1 MIWGSYNKN
10 DIKYFKMSETYKTV
24 LQEVFG
30 FSSLRPF
37 QKNVFEAMINE
48 KDVFVISPTGSGKS
62 LCFQLPA
69 LLQEGICIVL
79 SPLRSLIFD
88 QVEALK
94 KKGIKAELLNGD
106 LPKTKK
112 NKLFQEL
119 EKNYPSIKL
128 LYSTPESIMCN
139 EETKVIFQDLFQ
151 RGLLNRIVLDEA
163 HCISTWGHEF
173 RPNYLKVKNIKN
185 VFPDIPIA
193 AFTATATEKVNAD
206 IQDILQ
212 LDENTEVFESSFIR
226 HNLNIVIR
234 SRGSKKNEIQECL
247 DEIVEELEGKYQNQ
261 SAILYAFS
269 RNKCEELSNLL
280 LEYGIKSDFYHAGL
294 SAKKR
299 NEIQMKWLDGELQ
312 IICATIAFGMGIDK
326 PDVRVVY
333 HFNLP
338 KTIEGYYQE
347 IGRGGRDGERSD
359 CIFYYNEND
368 PIVYKQMTDKK
379 SKQIRAT
386 ENVFR
391 EKKLEMAKNEM
402 QKMYDMIGFIENQ
415 TDCRHILLANYFGEK
430 RKEKIGFCGDL
441 CDSCVHFNQMKEKGQ
456 KVKKQNVTSEC
467 QEIINHIN
475 STREPYRET
484 IIRKMIGYP
493 KKIPKRKL
501 KKEVSGDWNAYKASY
516 EIEREKFVRHN
527 QEYNAKEKKV
537 KRVLVKLVVDKYL
550 KIEIVKVGKGIYGS
564 WKEKYL
570 VYKKAK
576 KILDGEKKIRI

>member
-1 MIWGSYNKN
+1 
-10 DIKYFKMSETYKTV
+10 MSDTYKTV
-24 LQEVFG
+24 LKEVFG
-30 FSSLRPF
+30 FSKLRPF
-37 QKNVFEAMINE
+37 QTNVFGAMIEE

-69 LLQEGICIVL
+69 LLQDGICVVL

-112 NKLFQEL
+112 TKLFQEL
-119 EKNYPSIKL
+119 EKNYPGIKL

-139 EETKVIFQDLFQ
+139 EETKVVFQDLYQ
-151 RGLLNRIVLDEA
+151 RGLLSRIVLDEA

-212 LDENTEVFESSFIR
+212 LDENTQVFESSFIR

-234 SRGSKKNEIQECL
+234 SRGSKKDEIKLCL
-247 DEIVEELEGKYQNQ
+247 DEIVEELEGKYLNQ
-261 SAILYAFS
+261 SAIMYAFS

-280 LEYGIKSDFYHAGL
+280 NEYGIKSDFYHAGL

-299 NEIQMKWLDGELQ
+299 NEIQTKWLDGELQ

-338 KTIEGYYQE
+338 KTMEGYYQE

-379 SKQIRAT
+379 SKQIR
-386 ENVFR
+386 ENESAYK
-391 EKKLEMAKNEM
+391 EKKLEMAKNEV

-441 CDSCVHFNQMKEKGQ
+441 CDNCVRFQDMKEHGGKI
-456 KVKKQNVTSEC
+456 KKQNVTEEC
-467 QEIINHIN
+467 QEIINFIN
-475 STREPYRET
+475 SIRDPYRET

-493 KKIPKRKL
+493 KKVPKRKL
-501 KKEVSGDWNAYKASY
+501 KKEVSGDWNSYKASY
-516 EIEREKFVRHN
+516 EMEREKFTRHN
-527 QEYNAKEKKV
+527 QEYNVKEKRV
-537 KRVLVKLVVDKYL
+537 KRILVKLVVDKYL
-550 KIEIVKVGKGIYGS
+550 KIEIVKVGKGMYGS
-564 WKEKYL
+564 WKEKFL

-576 KILDGEKKIRI
+576 KILDGEKKIKI

>member
-1 MIWGSYNKN
+1 MT
-10 DIKYFKMSETYKTV
+10 DTYKTV
-24 LQEVFG
+24 LKEVFG
-30 FSSLRPF
+30 FPNLRPF
-37 QKNVFEAMINE
+37 QKNVYQAMIDE

-69 LLQEGICIVL
+69 LLQDGICVVL

-112 NKLFQEL
+112 NKLFKEL
-119 EKNYPSIKL
+119 EKNYPGIKL

-139 EETKVIFQDLFQ
+139 EETKVVFQDLFQ
-151 RGLLNRIVLDEA
+151 RGLLSRIVLDEA

-173 RPNYLKVKNIKN
+173 RPNYLKVKNIKD

-212 LDENTEVFESSFIR
+212 LDENTQVFESSFIR
-226 HNLNIVIR
+226 HNLNIIIR
-234 SRGSKKNEIQECL
+234 SRGSKKQEVKECL
-247 DEIVEELEGKYQNQ
+247 DEIVEELEGKYKNQ

-269 RNKCEELSNLL
+269 RNKCEELSELL

-299 NEIQMKWLDGELQ
+299 NEIQTQWLDGELQ

-379 SKQIRAT
+379 SKQIR
-386 ENVFR
+386 ESDSNFKQ
-391 EKKLEMAKNEM
+391 KKLEMAKNEM

-441 CDSCVHFNQMKEKGQ
+441 CDSCVHFHKMKEKGG
-456 KVKKQNVTSEC
+456 KVKKENVTQEC
-467 QEIINHIN
+467 QEIIKHIN
-475 STREPYRET
+475 SIHEPYRENL
-484 IIRKMIGYP
+484 IRKMIGYP
-493 KKIPKRKL
+493 KKVPKRKL
-501 KKEVSGDWNAYKASY
+501 KKQVSGDWESYKASY
-516 EIEREKFVRHN
+516 EIEKEKFMRHN
-527 QEYNAKEKKV
+527 QEYNLKEKRV
-537 KRVLVKLVVDKYL
+537 KRILIKLVVEKYL
-550 KIEIVKVGKGIYGS
+550 KIEIVKVGKGMYGS

-570 VYKKAK
+570 VYNKAK
-576 KILDGEKKIRI
+576 KILDGEKKIKI

>member
-1 MIWGSYNKN
+1 MG
-10 DIKYFKMSETYKTV
+10 ETYKIV
-24 LQEVFG
+24 LKEVFG

-37 QKNVFEAMINE
+37 QKNVFQAMIDE

-69 LLQEGICIVL
+69 VLKEGICIVL

-112 NKLFQEL
+112 NKLFKEL
-119 EKNYPSIKL
+119 EKTYPSIKI

-139 EETKVIFQDLFQ
+139 EETRVVFQDLFK
-151 RGLLNRIVLDEA
+151 RGLLSRIVLDEA

-212 LDENTEVFESSFIR
+212 LDENTQIFESSFIR
-226 HNLNIVIR
+226 NNLNIVIR
-234 SRGSKKNEIQECL
+234 SRGSKKQEIDECL
-247 DEIVEELEGKYQNQ
+247 GEIVEELKGKFLNQ

-269 RNKCEELSNLL
+269 RNKCEEISNLL
-280 LEYGIKSDFYHAGL
+280 LEFGVKSDFYHAGL

-299 NEIQMKWLDGELQ
+299 NEIQTSWLDGELQ

-326 PDVRVVY
+326 PNVRVVY

-379 SKQIRAT
+379 SKQIRET
-386 ENVFR
+386 ESVFR

-441 CDSCVHFNQMKEKGQ
+441 CDSCIYFNKMKEKGT
-456 KVKKQNVTSEC
+456 KIKKQNVTAEC
-467 QEIINHIN
+467 LEIINHIN
-475 STREPYRET
+475 MLKNPYRE
-484 IIRKMIGYP
+484 IIITKLIGYP
-493 KKIPKRKL
+493 QKIPKRKL
-501 KKEVSGDWNAYKASY
+501 KKEVSGDWNSYKASY
-516 EIEREKFVRHN
+516 DIEREKIMNHN
-527 QEYNAKEKKV
+527 QEYNLKEKRV
-537 KRVLVKLVVDKYL
+537 KRILVKLVIDKYL
-550 KIEIVKVGKGIYGS
+550 KIEIVKVGKGMYGS

-570 VYKKAK
+570 VFKKAK
-576 KILDGEKKIRI
+576 KILDGEKKIKI